1 MEKIQ
6 KELNEISWNV
16 TEEVYRDDPALSQ
29 STLGK
34 YEKEG
39 FDCLDTL
46 FEHISTPALTRGSMV
61 DDLITGGEEEFN
73 QRFYVA
79 DFPSLGDKQQQIVD
93 KLFEN
98 YSKDYAGLSA
108 IPKQEFA
115 SVIRSV
121 GYYSNRSD
129 AVNISNIIKDCSQYY
144 NLKYLAGDKEIV
156 SADTYAKV
164 LAMVNALKESPSTMR
179 YFMPDEPFSNI
190 KRYYQLKFK
199 AELEGVEYRGML
211 DLVVVDYD
219 RKVILPVDLKTSGS
233 PEYHF
238 EHSFLKWGY
247 SWQARLYWRLL
258 RNTLD
263 KDEYFK
269 DFELLNFRFIVVNKE
284 TLTPLVWEFPYTKV
298 YGTLI
303 DEEGKEYRDPFEIGK
318 ELRHYLDD
326 RPKVPDGIDIE
337 GVNIIN
343 CLKLKTENNE
353 DKSI

>member
-16 TEEVYRDDPALSQ
+16 SEEIYRADPALSQ

-39 FDCLDTL
+39 FECLDSL

-73 QRFYVA
+73 NRFYVA
-79 DFPSLGDKQQQIVD
+79 DFPSLGDKERQVAD
-93 KLFEN
+93 LLFDTHHETC
-98 YSKDYAGLSA
+98 AGFSA
-108 IPKQEFA
+108 IPKNDILAAANQ
-115 SVIRSV
+115 VV
-121 GYYSNRSD
+121 YYKNYTDPTR
-129 AVNISNIIKDCSQYY
+129 IKKLTEACSQYY

-156 SADTYAKV
+156 STETYAKV
-164 LAMVNALKESPSTMR
+164 LAMVNALKDSESTR
-179 YFMPDEPFSNI
+179 NYFMPDEPFSNI

-219 RKVILPVDLKTSGS
+219 KKVILPVDLKTSGS

-247 SWQARLYWRLL
+247 GWQARLYWRLL
-258 RNTLD
+258 RNALD
-263 KDEYFK
+263 NDEYFK

-298 YGTLI
+298 YGTLV
-303 DEEGKEYRDPFEIGK
+303 DEDGKEYRDPYEIGK

-326 RPKVPDGIDIE
+326 KPKVPDGIDIN

-343 CLKLKTENNE
+343 CLKIKEKE
-353 DKSI
+353 E